1 MGKDL
6 DYPLQ
11 VENGGHL
18 CETGKLVP
26 DGPGGDGGEVRH
38 QRPELFVELQPSE
51 LRKEKDGGKRKDGK
65 RWMSRGGG
73 GGGRKKKDSRET
85 QPAENRMLLGHCR
98 PFCAH

>member
-1 MGKDL
+1 MGEDL

-51 LRKEKDGGKRKDGK
+51 LRGKKTVGSEKMGSGG
-65 RWMSRGGG
+65 
-73 GGGRKKKDSRET
+73 
-85 QPAENRMLLGHCR
+85 
-98 PFCAH
+98 